1 MNQPMAIDELVSV
14 AQAEAM
20 GELDA
25 PMMAIVLSSEQSYDL
40 PINSL
45 ETDADKA
52 RWGLILRAAREHVE
66 ADAVA
71 VLYPAWTTIRTKK
84 PVAEPAAEELAGLAE
99 ETDDDAEALKAEES
113 ESDFEEG
120 RGDDPAEPI
129 DTLFVQLHTRDRIY
143 WRGFEQIR
151 DPKHQ
156 RIIGFRRIKALS
168 TDYGREEAPSVTAW
182 LNTLFEPLPDEGEET
197 EIDRELADM
206 LEEPEVSAA
215 LYPRQMRALH

>member
-71 VLYPAWTTIRTKK
+71 VLYPAWTTIRHKK
-84 PVAEPAAEELAGLAE
+84 PAAEAE
-99 ETDDDAEALKAEES
+99 SATVEVPEEP
-113 ESDFEEG
+113 ED
-120 RGDDPAEPI
+120 GDNGPI
-129 DTLFVQLHTRDRIY
+129 DTLFVQLHTREHVY

-168 TDYGREEAPSVTAW
+168 TDYKRDEAPSVASW
-182 LNTLFEPLPDEGEET
+182 LSTLFEPLPDEGEET
-197 EIDRELADM
+197 AIDRELADL

>member
-1 MNQPMAIDELVSV
+1 MNQSMAIDDLVSV

-71 VLYPAWTTIRTKK
+71 VLYPAWTTIRRK
-84 PVAEPAAEELAGLAE
+84 P
-99 ETDDDAEALKAEES
+99 TDAEAPQAQAEDEDS
-113 ESDFEEG
+113 A
-120 RGDDPAEPI
+120 DDDNGPI

-168 TDYGREEAPSVTAW
+168 TDYDRDSAPSVAAW
-182 LNTLFEPLPDEGEET
+182 LSTLFEPLPDEGEET
-197 EIDRELADM
+197 DIDRELADL

>member
-71 VLYPAWTTIRTKK
+71 VLYPAWTTIRNKK
-84 PVAEPAAEELAGLAE
+84 PAATVVEHDEP
-99 ETDDDAEALKAEES
+99 ETLKAEDSES
-113 ESDFEEG
+113 EFEEPV
-120 RGDDPAEPI
+120 RGEDPAEPI

-168 TDYGREEAPSVTAW
+168 TEYGRDEAPSVTSW

-197 EIDRELADM
+197 EVDRELADM

>member
-1 MNQPMAIDELVSV
+1 MNQPMAIDELISV

-25 PMMAIVLSSEQSYDL
+25 PMMAIVLSNDQSYDL

-52 RWGLILRAAREHVE
+52 RWALILRAAREHVE

-71 VLYPAWTTIRTKK
+71 VLYPAWTTVREKK
-84 PVAEPAAEELAGLAE
+84 
-99 ETDDDAEALKAEES
+99 DDGSS
-113 ESDFEEG
+113 EKSSD
-120 RGDDPAEPI
+120 PI

-151 DPKHQ
+151 DPRHQ
-156 RIIGFRRIKALS
+156 RIIGFKRIRALS
-168 TDYGREEAPSVTAW
+168 TDYDREETPSIAAW
-182 LNTLFEPLPDEGEET
+182 LNTLFDPLPNEGQET

-215 LYPRQMRALH
+215 LYPRQLRALH

>member
-71 VLYPAWTTIRTKK
+71 VLYPAWTTIRQKK
-84 PVAEPAAEELAGLAE
+84 KEVAEGEGTEISAEASADSHENLARDSAEE
-99 ETDDDAEALKAEES
+99 ES
-113 ESDFEEG
+113 N
-120 RGDDPAEPI
+120 EPI
-129 DTLFVQLHTRDRIY
+129 DTLFVQLHTRDHVY

-168 TDYGREEAPSVTAW
+168 TDYRRDEEPSIASW
-182 LNTLFEPLPDEGEET
+182 LSTLFDPLPEQGEET
-197 EIDRELADM
+197 DVDLELADL

-215 LYPRQMRALH
+215 LYPRQLRALH

>member
-1 MNQPMAIDELVSV
+1 MNQPMAIDELVAV

-71 VLYPAWTTIRTKK
+71 VLYPAWTTIRNKK
-84 PVAEPAAEELAGLAE
+84 PAAAAVDSDEP
-99 ETDDDAEALKAEES
+99 DRLKAEDA
-113 ESDFEEG
+113 ESDSE
-120 RGDDPAEPI
+120 DPVEPI

-168 TDYGREEAPSVTAW
+168 TEYGRDDAPPVTSW

-197 EIDRELADM
+197 DIDRELADM

-215 LYPRQMRALH
+215 LYPRQLRALH

>member
-1 MNQPMAIDELVSV
+1 MAIDELVSV

-71 VLYPAWTTIRTKK
+71 VLYPAWTTIRNKK
-84 PVAEPAAEELAGLAE
+84 PAPATVDNDEAEP
-99 ETDDDAEALKAEES
+99 LKTEES
-113 ESDFEEG
+113 DVDSDETA
-120 RGDDPAEPI
+120 RGEDPAKPI

-168 TDYGREEAPSVTAW
+168 TEYGRDDAPSVTSW

-197 EIDRELADM
+197 DVDRELAEM

>member
-25 PMMAIVLSSEQSYDL
+25 PMMAIVLSSDQSYDL

-52 RWGLILRAAREHVE
+52 RWALILRAAREHVE
-66 ADAVA
+66 GDAVA
-71 VLYPAWTTIRTKK
+71 VLYPAWTTIRQKQEDT
-84 PVAEPAAEELAGLAE
+84 GGDE
-99 ETDDDAEALKAEES
+99 ET
-113 ESDFEEG
+113 SD
-120 RGDDPAEPI
+120 PI

-151 DPKHQ
+151 DPRHQ
-156 RIIGFRRIKALS
+156 RIIGFKRIRALS
-168 TDYGREEAPSVTAW
+168 TDYDRDEAPNVAAW
-182 LNTLFEPLPDEGEET
+182 LNTLFEPLPEEGEET
-197 EIDRELADM
+197 DVDRELADL

>member
-1 MNQPMAIDELVSV
+1 MNQSMAIDDLVSV

-71 VLYPAWTTIRTKK
+71 VLYPAWTTIRRKTKDSEHNE
-84 PVAEPAAEELAGLAE
+84 PITAVASE
-99 ETDDDAEALKAEES
+99 DDTQDDGA
-113 ESDFEEG
+113 DDEG
-120 RGDDPAEPI
+120 GPI

-151 DPKHQ
+151 DPRHQ

-168 TDYGREEAPSVTAW
+168 TDYERDQAPSVAAW
-182 LNTLFEPLPDEGEET
+182 LSTLFEPLPDEGQET
-197 EIDRELADM
+197 DVDRELAEL

-215 LYPRQMRALH
+215 LYPRQLRALH

>member
-1 MNQPMAIDELVSV
+1 MNQPMAIDDLVSV

-71 VLYPAWTTIRTKK
+71 VLYPAWTTIRHKN
-84 PVAEPAAEELAGLAE
+84 PDQAHSEDSAADQEDAGA
-99 ETDDDAEALKAEES
+99 AG
-113 ESDFEEG
+113 SDTS
-120 RGDDPAEPI
+120 PI
-129 DTLFVQLHTRDRIY
+129 DTLFVQLHTRDHVY

-168 TDYGREEAPSVTAW
+168 TDYKRHEAPSVASW
-182 LNTLFEPLPDEGEET
+182 LSTLFEPLPDEGQET
-197 EIDRELADM
+197 EVDRELADL

-215 LYPRQMRALH
+215 LYPRELRAMH

>member
-1 MNQPMAIDELVSV
+1 MNQSMAIDDLVSV

-71 VLYPAWTTIRTKK
+71 VLYPAWTTIRRK
-84 PVAEPAAEELAGLAE
+84 P
-99 ETDDDAEALKAEES
+99 TDAEAPQSEAE
-113 ESDFEEG
+113 
-120 RGDDPAEPI
+120 DDDSADDDNGPI

-168 TDYGREEAPSVTAW
+168 TDYDRDSAPSVTAW
-182 LNTLFEPLPDEGEET
+182 LSTLFEPLPDEGEET
-197 EIDRELADM
+197 DIDRELADL

>member
-1 MNQPMAIDELVSV
+1 MNQPVAIDELVSV

-45 ETDADKA
+45 ESDADKA

-71 VLYPAWTTIRTKK
+71 VLYPAWTTIRQKK
-84 PVAEPAAEELAGLAE
+84 SEEGEATEAAS
-99 ETDDDAEALKAEES
+99 DDDS
-113 ESDFEEG
+113 
-120 RGDDPAEPI
+120 GDPI
-129 DTLFVQLHTRDRIY
+129 DTLFVQLHTRDHVY

-151 DPKHQ
+151 DPRHQ

-168 TDYGREEAPSVTAW
+168 TDYRREEAPSVTAW
-182 LNTLFEPLPDEGEET
+182 LSTLFEPLPAEGEET
-197 EIDRELADM
+197 DVDRELADL

>member
-1 MNQPMAIDELVSV
+1 MNQSMAIDDLVSV

-71 VLYPAWTTIRTKK
+71 VLYPAWTTIRRK
-84 PVAEPAAEELAGLAE
+84 P
-99 ETDDDAEALKAEES
+99 TDAEAPQAQTEDEDS
-113 ESDFEEG
+113 A
-120 RGDDPAEPI
+120 DDDNGPI

-168 TDYGREEAPSVTAW
+168 TDYDRDSAPSVAAW
-182 LNTLFEPLPDEGEET
+182 LSTLFEPLPDEGEET
-197 EIDRELADM
+197 DIDRELADL

>member
-1 MNQPMAIDELVSV
+1 MNQPMAIDDLVSV

-71 VLYPAWTTIRTKK
+71 VLYPAWTTIRHKK
-84 PVAEPAAEELAGLAE
+84 PDPEIEAAHED
-99 ETDDDAEALKAEES
+99 TQDDN
-113 ESDFEEG
+113 EG
-120 RGDDPAEPI
+120 ADGPI
-129 DTLFVQLHTRDRIY
+129 DTLFVQLHTRDHVY

-168 TDYGREEAPSVTAW
+168 TDYKRDEAPSVASW
-182 LNTLFEPLPDEGEET
+182 LSTLFEPLPEEGAET
-197 EIDRELADM
+197 EVDRELADL

>member
-1 MNQPMAIDELVSV
+1 MNQSMAIDDLVSV

-25 PMMAIVLSSEQSYDL
+25 PMMAIVLSDDESYDL

-45 ETDADKA
+45 ESDADKA

-71 VLYPAWTTIRTKK
+71 VLYPAWTTIRRK
-84 PVAEPAAEELAGLAE
+84 PESGQATQVAEADMQEDDA
-99 ETDDDAEALKAEES
+99 DDDS
-113 ESDFEEG
+113 G
-120 RGDDPAEPI
+120 PI

-151 DPKHQ
+151 DPRHR

-168 TDYGREEAPSVTAW
+168 TDYDRDNAPSVTAW
-182 LNTLFEPLPDEGEET
+182 LDTLFEPLPNEGEET
-197 EIDRELADM
+197 EVDRELTDL
-206 LEEPEVSAA
+206 LEEPEVTAA
-215 LYPRQMRALH
+215 LYPRHMRSLH

>member
-1 MNQPMAIDELVSV
+1 MNQSMAIEDLVSV

-25 PMMAIVLSSEQSYDL
+25 PMMAIVLSSDESYDL

-71 VLYPAWTTIRTKK
+71 VLYPAWTTIRRK
-84 PVAEPAAEELAGLAE
+84 PAESEEP
-99 ETDDDAEALKAEES
+99 EES
-113 ESDFEEG
+113 EKSDVQASEA
-120 RGDDPAEPI
+120 DDGNADDDKGPI

-151 DPKHQ
+151 DPRHQ

-168 TDYGREEAPSVTAW
+168 TDYERDNAPSVAAW
-182 LNTLFEPLPDEGEET
+182 LSTLFEPLPEEGEQT
-197 EIDRELADM
+197 DIDQELANL

>member
-25 PMMAIVLSSEQSYDL
+25 PMMAIVLSNEQSYDL

-52 RWGLILRAAREHVE
+52 RWALILRAAREHVE

-71 VLYPAWTTIRTKK
+71 LLYPAWTTIRRKVEDDESAQEQAVESGTT
-84 PVAEPAAEELAGLAE
+84 
-99 ETDDDAEALKAEES
+99 ETTD
-113 ESDFEEG
+113 
-120 RGDDPAEPI
+120 PI

-151 DPKHQ
+151 DPRHQ
-156 RIIGFRRIKALS
+156 RIIGFRGIRALS
-168 TDYGREEAPSVTAW
+168 TDYQREEAPKVTEW
-182 LNTLFEPLPDEGEET
+182 LNTLFEPLPEEGEET
-197 EIDRELADM
+197 ELDLELAEL

-215 LYPRQMRALH
+215 LYPRQLRALH

>member
-71 VLYPAWTTIRTKK
+71 VLYPAWTTIRHKK
-84 PVAEPAAEELAGLAE
+84 PEVEAEAAQEAVEE
-99 ETDDDAEALKAEES
+99 DAEGAESAVSAES
-113 ESDFEEG
+113 ADDSDG
-120 RGDDPAEPI
+120 PI
-129 DTLFVQLHTRDRIY
+129 DTLFVQLHTRDHVY

-168 TDYGREEAPSVTAW
+168 TDYKRDEAPSVASW
-182 LNTLFEPLPDEGEET
+182 LSTLFEPLPEEGEET
-197 EIDRELADM
+197 TVDRELADL

>member
-1 MNQPMAIDELVSV
+1 MMIQPMAIDELVSV

-25 PMMAIVLSSEQSYDL
+25 PMMAIVLSSDQSYDL

-52 RWGLILRAAREHVE
+52 RWALILRAAREHVE
-66 ADAVA
+66 GDAVA
-71 VLYPAWTTIRTKK
+71 VLYPAWTTIRNKGEDA
-84 PVAEPAAEELAGLAE
+84 VAG
-99 ETDDDAEALKAEES
+99 
-113 ESDFEEG
+113 EG
-120 RGDDPAEPI
+120 ADPI

-151 DPKHQ
+151 DPRHQ
-156 RIIGFRRIKALS
+156 RIIGFKRIRALS
-168 TDYGREEAPSVTAW
+168 TDYDREEAPGAATW
-182 LNTLFEPLPDEGEET
+182 LETLFEPLPEEGEET
-197 EIDRELADM
+197 DVDRELAGL

-215 LYPRQMRALH
+215 LYPRQLRALH

>member
-1 MNQPMAIDELVSV
+1 MNQPMAIEELVSV

-25 PMMAIVLSSEQSYDL
+25 PMMAIVLASEHSYDL
-40 PINSL
+40 PIQSL

-71 VLYPAWTTIRTKK
+71 VLYPAWTTIRNKK
-84 PVAEPAAEELAGLAE
+84 SGQATDTAAGTEPNGENDVEAGAE
-99 ETDDDAEALKAEES
+99 DEA
-113 ESDFEEG
+113 DG
-120 RGDDPAEPI
+120 PI

-151 DPKHQ
+151 DPRHQ
-156 RIIGFRRIKALS
+156 RIIGFRKIKALS
-168 TDYGREEAPSVTAW
+168 TDYQRDEAPSVAAW
-182 LNTLFEPLPDEGEET
+182 LSTLFDPLPNEGEET
-197 EIDRELADM
+197 AIDLQLSD
-206 LEEPEVSAA
+206 LLDEPEVSAA
-215 LYPRQMRALH
+215 LYPRDLRALH

>member
-1 MNQPMAIDELVSV
+1 MNQPMAIDDLVSV

-71 VLYPAWTTIRTKK
+71 VLYPAWTTIRHKQPDEARE
-84 PVAEPAAEELAGLAE
+84 PVKALEAAA
-99 ETDDDAEALKAEES
+99 DDD
-113 ESDFEEG
+113 
-120 RGDDPAEPI
+120 DDETNGPI
-129 DTLFVQLHTRDRIY
+129 DTLFVQLHTRDHVY

-151 DPKHQ
+151 YPKHQ

-168 TDYGREEAPSVTAW
+168 TDYKRDEAPSIAAW
-182 LNTLFEPLPDEGEET
+182 LSTLFEPLPEEGEET
-197 EIDRELADM
+197 AVDLELADL

-215 LYPRQMRALH
+215 LYPRQLRALH

>member
-1 MNQPMAIDELVSV
+1 MNQSMAIDDLVSV

-25 PMMAIVLSSEQSYDL
+25 PMMAIVLSSEESYDL

-45 ETDADKA
+45 ESDADKA

-71 VLYPAWTTIRTKK
+71 VLYPAWTTIRRK
-84 PVAEPAAEELAGLAE
+84 PAEEQPQQQASEDLE
-99 ETDDDAEALKAEES
+99 EDDEDEK
-113 ESDFEEG
+113 G
-120 RGDDPAEPI
+120 PI
-129 DTLFVQLHTRDRIY
+129 DTLFVQLHTRERIY

-151 DPKHQ
+151 DPRHQ

-168 TDYGREEAPSVTAW
+168 TDYDRDNAPSVTAW
-182 LNTLFEPLPDEGEET
+182 LDTLFEPLPEEGEET
-197 EIDRELADM
+197 DVDRELADL

-215 LYPRQMRALH
+215 LYPRHMRSLH

>member
-1 MNQPMAIDELVSV
+1 MNQPMVIDELVSV

-71 VLYPAWTTIRTKK
+71 VLYPAWTTIRSK
-84 PVAEPAAEELAGLAE
+84 EPAATAVESDEPESPKA
-99 ETDDDAEALKAEES
+99 DDAGSGADVGL
-113 ESDFEEG
+113 
-120 RGDDPAEPI
+120 RGEDSVEPI

-168 TDYGREEAPSVTAW
+168 TEYGRDDSPSITSW
-182 LNTLFEPLPDEGEET
+182 LSTLFEPLPEEGEET

-215 LYPRQMRALH
+215 LYPRQLRAMH

>member
-1 MNQPMAIDELVSV
+1 MNQSMAIDDLVSV

-71 VLYPAWTTIRTKK
+71 VLYPAWTTIRRK
-84 PVAEPAAEELAGLAE
+84 PTDAETSQAEAE
-99 ETDDDAEALKAEES
+99 DEDSADDDN
-113 ESDFEEG
+113 G
-120 RGDDPAEPI
+120 PI

-168 TDYGREEAPSVTAW
+168 TDYDRDSAPSVAAW
-182 LNTLFEPLPDEGEET
+182 LSTLFEPLPDEGEET
-197 EIDRELADM
+197 DIDRELADL

>member
-71 VLYPAWTTIRTKK
+71 VLYPAWTTIRHKK
-84 PVAEPAAEELAGLAE
+84 PEQDNVEASQTVTDEAEEDAEPAG
-99 ETDDDAEALKAEES
+99 
-113 ESDFEEG
+113 
-120 RGDDPAEPI
+120 PI
-129 DTLFVQLHTRDRIY
+129 DTLFVQLHTRDHVY

-168 TDYGREEAPSVTAW
+168 TDYKRHEAPSVTAW
-182 LNTLFEPLPDEGEET
+182 LSTLFEPLPDEGEET
-197 EIDRELADM
+197 EVDRELADL

>member
-1 MNQPMAIDELVSV
+1 MNQPMAIDDLVSV

-71 VLYPAWTTIRTKK
+71 VLYPAWTTIRQK
-84 PVAEPAAEELAGLAE
+84 PTDEEKAATEAE
-99 ETDDDAEALKAEES
+99 DDGS
-113 ESDFEEG
+113 N
-120 RGDDPAEPI
+120 PI
-129 DTLFVQLHTRDRIY
+129 DTLFVQLHTRDHVY

-151 DPKHQ
+151 DPRHQ

-168 TDYGREEAPSVTAW
+168 TDYRREEAPSVAAW
-182 LNTLFEPLPDEGEET
+182 LSTLFEPLPIEGEET
-197 EIDRELADM
+197 EVDRELADL

-215 LYPRQMRALH
+215 LYPRQMRSLH

>member
-25 PMMAIVLSSEQSYDL
+25 PMMAIVLASEQSYDL

-71 VLYPAWTTIRTKK
+71 VLYPAWTTIRQKK
-84 PVAEPAAEELAGLAE
+84 KEAAEDDGFEVSSEASAE
-99 ETDDDAEALKAEES
+99 KDSAEDEIN
-113 ESDFEEG
+113 
-120 RGDDPAEPI
+120 EPI
-129 DTLFVQLHTRDRIY
+129 DTLFVQLHTRDHVY

-168 TDYGREEAPSVTAW
+168 TDYRRNEEPSIASW
-182 LNTLFEPLPDEGEET
+182 LSTLFEPLPEHGEET
-197 EIDRELADM
+197 DIDLELSDL

-215 LYPRQMRALH
+215 LYPRQLRALH

>member
-1 MNQPMAIDELVSV
+1 MNQPMAIEELVSV

-25 PMMAIVLSSEQSYDL
+25 PIMAIVLSSEQSYDL

-52 RWGLILRAAREHVE
+52 RWALILRAAREHVE

-71 VLYPAWTTIRTKK
+71 LLYPAWTTIRQRNNK
-84 PVAEPAAEELAGLAE
+84 
-99 ETDDDAEALKAEES
+99 AEARKEHE
-113 ESDFEEG
+113 DG
-120 RGDDPAEPI
+120 PEPI

-151 DPKHQ
+151 DPRHQ
-156 RIIGFRRIKALS
+156 RIVGFRTIGALS
-168 TDYGREEAPSVTAW
+168 NEYEREEAPSVTSW
-182 LNTLFEPLPDEGEET
+182 LNTLFEPLPEEGEET
-197 EIDRELADM
+197 DVDRELADM

>member
-71 VLYPAWTTIRTKK
+71 VLYPAWTTIRHKT
-84 PVAEPAAEELAGLAE
+84 PGVE
-99 ETDDDAEALKAEES
+99 AEAASGEVPD
-113 ESDFEEG
+113 ESDG
-120 RGDDPAEPI
+120 PDDSDDSGGPI
-129 DTLFVQLHTRDRIY
+129 DTLFVQLHTRDHVY

-168 TDYGREEAPSVTAW
+168 TDYKRDEAPSVASW
-182 LNTLFEPLPDEGEET
+182 LSTLFEPLPEEGAET
-197 EIDRELADM
+197 DVDRELADL

>member
-1 MNQPMAIDELVSV
+1 MNQSMAIDDLVSV

-25 PMMAIVLSSEQSYDL
+25 PMMAIVLSSDESYDL

-71 VLYPAWTTIRTKK
+71 VLYPAWTTIRRK
-84 PVAEPAAEELAGLAE
+84 PAESEEP
-99 ETDDDAEALKAEES
+99 EES
-113 ESDFEEG
+113 EKSDVQASEA
-120 RGDDPAEPI
+120 DDGNADDDKGPI

-151 DPKHQ
+151 DPRHQ

-168 TDYGREEAPSVTAW
+168 TDYERDNAPSVAAW
-182 LNTLFEPLPDEGEET
+182 LSTLFEPLPEEGE
-197 EIDRELADM
+197 
-206 LEEPEVSAA
+206 P
-215 LYPRQMRALH
+215 

>member
-1 MNQPMAIDELVSV
+1 MNQSMAIEDLVSV

-25 PMMAIVLSSEQSYDL
+25 PMMAIVLSSEESYDL

-71 VLYPAWTTIRTKK
+71 VLYPAWTTIRHK
-84 PVAEPAAEELAGLAE
+84 PVDNEEQPAREAE
-99 ETDDDAEALKAEES
+99 D
-113 ESDFEEG
+113 EG
-120 RGDDPAEPI
+120 GPI
-129 DTLFVQLHTRDRIY
+129 DTLFVQLHTRDRVY

-151 DPKHQ
+151 DPRHQ
-156 RIIGFRRIKALS
+156 RIVGFRRIKALS
-168 TDYGREEAPSVTAW
+168 TDYDREDVPSVASW
-182 LNTLFEPLPDEGEET
+182 LSTLFEPLPEEGQET
-197 EIDRELADM
+197 EVDMELSDL

-215 LYPRQMRALH
+215 LYPRQMRSLH

>member
-1 MNQPMAIDELVSV
+1 MNQPMAIEELVSV

-25 PMMAIVLSSEQSYDL
+25 PMMAIVLSNEQSYDL

-52 RWGLILRAAREHVE
+52 RWALILRAAREHVE

-71 VLYPAWTTIRTKK
+71 LLYPAWTTIRRKSDTT
-84 PVAEPAAEELAGLAE
+84 EPSQDAAGDEP
-99 ETDDDAEALKAEES
+99 DAA
-113 ESDFEEG
+113 
-120 RGDDPAEPI
+120 PADPI

-151 DPKHQ
+151 DPRHQ
-156 RIIGFRRIKALS
+156 RIIGFRGIRALS
-168 TDYGREEAPSVTAW
+168 TDYERDDAPKVSEW

-197 EIDRELADM
+197 DVDLELANLLD
-206 LEEPEVSAA
+206 EPEVSAA
-215 LYPRQMRALH
+215 LYPRQLRALH

>member
-52 RWGLILRAAREHVE
+52 RWGLILRAAREHLE

-71 VLYPAWTTIRTKK
+71 VLYPAWTTIRRK
-84 PVAEPAAEELAGLAE
+84 PTDAETSQAQAEDEDSA
-99 ETDDDAEALKAEES
+99 DDDN
-113 ESDFEEG
+113 G
-120 RGDDPAEPI
+120 PI

-168 TDYGREEAPSVTAW
+168 TDYDRDSAPSVAAW
-182 LNTLFEPLPDEGEET
+182 LSTLFEPLPDEGEET
-197 EIDRELADM
+197 DIDRELADL